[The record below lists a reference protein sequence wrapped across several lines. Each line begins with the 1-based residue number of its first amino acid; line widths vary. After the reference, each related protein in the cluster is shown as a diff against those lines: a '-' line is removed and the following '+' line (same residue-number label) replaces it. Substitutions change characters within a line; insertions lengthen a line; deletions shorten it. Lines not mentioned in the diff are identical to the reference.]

1 MSILAFAAPSKVV
14 VDMACDARDGY
25 RVRAAR
31 AWMKEARAVLLDGRE
46 VVPSMPLAYD
56 VAKAIYNGM
65 PSIAVAVEEG
75 SYVLAS
81 QFDAR
86 EVANRERS
94 ERFQDYMA
102 EDCPPEQGTGEC
114 DTCGVV
120 GPVNNHY
127 SADAMG
133 YPTLVLQTCTEGC
146 AG

>member
-1 MSILAFAAPSKVV
+1 MSILAFPPPSKVV

-31 AWMKEARAVLLDGRE
+31 AWMKEARAVLDGRE
-46 VVPSMPLAYD
+46 VVPSMRLAYD

-86 EVANRERS
+86 ESANRERS
-94 ERFQDYMA
+94 ERFKYHMV
-102 EDCPPEQGTGEC
+102 EDCPPEHGTGEC

-120 GPVNNHY
+120 GPVDNHY
-127 SADAMG
+127 SADGMG
-133 YPTLVLQTCTEGC
+133 YPTLVFQTCTGGC